1 MRVKVWDLPLR
12 ACHWALVV
20 AVAVAFV
27 AAQIGGNAM
36 VWHGRAGLAALGL
49 IVFRIIW
56 GFVGTTYARFSN
68 FVRGPASI
76 RAYLRG
82 EWQGLGH
89 NPLGALSVLALLP
102 LVGSQAATGLFAND
116 DIAYQGFLY
125 PLVGGDISDW
135 MTAIHKLF
143 EPALIVLVLAHVGAI
158 AFYARVKKHNLLV
171 PMVTGWTETSGA
183 TAAPRGGGWQALA
196 AALAIAS
203 GVVYAAS
210 GALLPPPPSV
220 PAETPAW

>member
-1 MRVKVWDLPLR
+1 
-12 ACHWALVV
+12 
-20 AVAVAFV
+20 V

-56 GFVGTTYARFSN
+56 GFVGTTYARFTN

-89 NPLGALSVLALLP
+89 NPLGALSVLALLT

-158 AFYARVKKHNLLV
+158 AFYARVKKHNLLM

-183 TAAPRGGGWQALA
+183 TAVPRGGGWPALA